1 MFFQNNRNT
10 MSLSRKKEPR
20 KEAIA
25 LLNRM
30 KFMALVMLLLGL
42 MPMQLQAVPLFFG
55 EQFSAGTTPRSVTS
69 ADFNG
74 DGIAD
79 MAVANFTSNNV
90 SILLAVG
97 DGTFNAAVNYATGS
111 APRSVTTADFNGDG
125 FADMAVANSSPS
137 SVSILLGVG
146 DGTFN
151 AAVNYIAGTAPYS
164 VTSADFNGDGFMDMA
179 VANRTSNNVSVLLGV
194 GNGTFNAAVNYTA
207 GTAPVSVS
215 SGDFNGDGFADMA
228 VANLNSSN
236 VSVLLG
242 VGNGTFNAAVSYAV
256 GTSPFSV
263 TTVDFN
269 GDGFADMAVANL
281 NSSNISV
288 LLGVGNG
295 TFNPAVNYAV
305 GISPTSVTSADF
317 NGDGFADMAVVN
329 SNSNNASVLLGV
341 GDGTFHVAVNYAAGT
356 TPESV
361 TTGDF
366 NGDGFAD
373 MALANINS
381 HDITVLL
388 GMGDGTFNVSVNY
401 AAGTAPYSVSSGD
414 FNGDGFADMAVANKT
429 SNNISVFL
437 GIGDG
442 TFNGAVNYTAG
453 TGPESVSSGDFNGD
467 GFADMAV
474 ANFTSGGVSVF
485 LAVGDGTFNPPVT
498 YTAGTNPT
506 SVTNTDF
513 NGDGFADIAVANL
526 NSGNVSV
533 LLGVGNGTFSAA
545 VNYTVGAAIGTAP
558 QSVTSGDFNGDG
570 FADMAVANRN
580 ANNVS
585 VLLGIGDG
593 TFNATVN
600 YTTGTTPYEVASA
613 DFNGDGFSDMVVA
626 NFTSN
631 DVSILLA
638 VGNGTFNAAVNYAT
652 GANSNPRSVTTGDF
666 NGDGFADMVIAKSS
680 SNNVSVLL
688 GVGDGTFNAAVNYAL
703 DTNANPR
710 SITTGDFNGDG
721 SLDMAVANFI
731 SYNVTVLLNQLDLA
745 APTGTI
751 SIDAGV
757 SATNS
762 IAVTLTLTCSD
773 NVACTQMQFSN
784 NNTTWKALVANAASA
799 AHTLVNGADGIRTVY
814 ARFTDATGNVSTAVS
829 DTITLDTVAP
839 AVPVITTPI
848 SNALNNS
855 AARPTIS
862 GTAEANASVTVLD
875 GATSLGLVTVTGGNW
890 SLASGAATLTEAT
903 HSFTAIATDAASNAS
918 AASTAITYTVDLT
931 APVITTPANITVEA
945 TAASGT
951 AKTLAAIAAFL
962 NAASTADTVDG
973 VGLASNNAPAIF
985 PIGVT
990 TVSFS
995 ATDAAGNAAVSA
1007 AATVRVSD
1015 TVAPVITATPLA
1027 NVTAEAT
1034 GVHTAVTLVVPLA
1047 TDAVGAIVTN
1057 NAPVAGF
1064 PVGTTVVIW
1073 TATDAAGNTSTV
1085 NQNVIVSDTIA
1096 PVITGT
1102 PLADVTAEA
1111 TAANTAITLT
1121 PPTATDA
1128 VGATVSNNAPVAG
1141 FPVGTTVVIWT
1152 AIDVAGNASTA
1163 NQNVIVS
1170 DTTAPSI
1177 TLLGADPYTLLA
1189 GQSYVDAGATASDL
1203 VDGTLT
1209 VTVNNPIANPAI
1221 EGVYTVTYNVSDA
1234 AGNAAVQLTR
1244 KVRVAAATSTNNGS
1258 TVQLLLT
1265 GGVGTVD
1272 IYSAGEVLFN
1282 ASSAIISGT
1291 PPVSVNFPF
1300 GVIDYYTSVA
1310 TLGAK
1315 KVVRLTFST
1324 ALPANLVV
1332 YKVDAGGSYTALAN
1346 TLWTQVNANAID
1358 VTLTD
1363 GDVLTDLDGISNGVI
1378 HDPLAVGGA
1387 TTPVVGAAFAGGG
1400 GCVIQSD
1407 AEFDPLFPAI
1417 LILLA
1422 GVSFIRRQQE

>member
-1 MFFQNNRNT
+1 M
-10 MSLSRKKEPR
+10 
-20 KEAIA
+20 A
-25 LLNRM
+25 LLNGM

-42 MPMQLQAVPLFFG
+42 MPIQLQAVPLFLG
-55 EQFSAGTTPRSVTS
+55 EQFSAGTAPRSVTS

-90 SILLAVG
+90 SILLAAG

-151 AAVNYIAGTAPYS
+151 AAVNYTAGITPYS
-164 VTSADFNGDGFMDMA
+164 VTSADFNGDGFADMA
-179 VANRTSNNVSVLLGV
+179 IANRTSNNVSVLLGV
-194 GNGTFNAAVNYTA
+194 GNGTFNAAVNYTT
-207 GTAPVSVS
+207 GVAPVSVS

-242 VGNGTFNAAVSYAV
+242 IGNGTFNAAVNYVV

-263 TTVDFN
+263 TTTDFN

-329 SNSNNASVLLGV
+329 SNSNNVSVLLGI
-341 GDGTFHVAVNYAAGT
+341 GDGTFHAPVNYTAGT
-356 TPESV
+356 NPESV

-373 MALANINS
+373 MAVANLNS
-381 HDITVLL
+381 HDITILL
-388 GMGDGTFNVSVNY
+388 GMGDGTFNVSVSY

-442 TFNGAVNYTAG
+442 TFNAAVNYTAG

-467 GFADMAV
+467 GFADMVV

-533 LLGVGNGTFSAA
+533 LLGVGNGTFNTA

-570 FADMAVANRN
+570 FADMAVAKRN

-585 VLLGIGDG
+585 VLLGVGDG
-593 TFNATVN
+593 TFNAAVN
-600 YTTGTTPYEVASA
+600 YATGTTPYEVASA

-631 DVSILLA
+631 DVSVLLA
-638 VGNGTFNAAVNYAT
+638 VGDGTFNAAVNYAT
-652 GANSNPRSVTTGDF
+652 GANSNPRSVTMGDF

-688 GVGDGTFNAAVNYAL
+688 GIGDGTFNAGVNYAL
-703 DTNANPR
+703 DANANPR

-731 SYNVTVLLNQLDLA
+731 SYNVTVLLNQLDTA

-762 IAVTLTLTCSD
+762 TAVTLTLTCND

-784 NNTTWKALVANAASA
+784 NNTTWKALVANATSA

-829 DTITLDTVAP
+829 DTIILDTLAP
-839 AVPVITTPI
+839 AVPVITTPT
-848 SNALNNS
+848 SNALSNS

-875 GATSLGLVTVTGGNW
+875 GATSLGLVSVTGGNW
-890 SLASGAATLTEAT
+890 SLASGAATLTE
-903 HSFTAIATDAASNAS
+903 
-918 AASTAITYTVDLT
+918 ASTAITYTVDLT
-931 APVITTPANITVEA
+931 APVITTPANIIVEA
-945 TAASGT
+945 AAASGT
-951 AKTLAAIAAFL
+951 AKTLAAITAFL
-962 NAASTADTVDG
+962 NAASTTDTVDG
-973 VGLASNNAPAIF
+973 AGLASNNAPAIF

-995 ATDAAGNAAVSA
+995 ATDAAGNAATSVT
-1007 AATVRVSD
+1007 ATVTVSD
-1015 TVAPVITATPLA
+1015 TVAPVITGTPLV

-1034 GVHTAVTLVVPLA
+1034 GVHTAVTLTAPVA
-1047 TDAVGAIVTN
+1047 TDVVGATVTN

-1064 PVGTTVVIW
+1064 SVGTTVVIW
-1073 TATDAAGNTSTV
+1073 TATDVAGNTSTA

-1111 TAANTAITLT
+1111 TAANTAIILT
-1121 PPTATDA
+1121 PPTTTDA

-1221 EGVYTVTYNVSDA
+1221 EGVYTIMYNVSDA

-1244 KVRVAAATSTNNGS
+1244 TVRVAAATSTNNGS

-1265 GGVGTVD
+1265 GGAGTVD

-1282 ASSAIISGT
+1282 VSSAIISGA
-1291 PPVSVNFPF
+1291 PPANVNFPF

-1332 YKVDAGGSYTALAN
+1332 YKVDAVGSYTALAN

-1363 GDVLTDLDGISNGVI
+1363 GDVLTDLDGVANAVI

-1387 TTPVVGAAFAGGG
+1387 TTPVVAAAFAGGG
-1400 GCVIQSD
+1400 GCVIQLD
-1407 AEFDPLFPAI
+1407 AKFDPLFPAI